1 MTTDKIKSKIGS
13 FVSQYQ
19 ENSGTFEGFRI
30 IFDFVGFLKSEP
42 YLQKILGDVLERAE
56 SQKQIMLQM
65 KETKELDKYDP
76 SKMVFD
82 LKNPVDSSALP
93 VFKQENDSWQKKI
106 KNQEDLNIF
115 ILLPIYLLDLIIVHD
130 LMAKAQDN
138 IKSNNPEEA
147 NRLAQIAKEESFS
160 LAPINVKDVQGDLKS
175 ATVSTASF
183 HLECM
188 GLIGKYILDTIG
200 AEEFL
205 ANSKPKLPISFDK
218 DNSVLNIRGEEIK
231 IARQKDRP
239 IDHYILECIFSKDD
253 ISDPAD
259 FSEISRDYLKEE
271 YDKAKDWNKFR
282 HACDNLNKKIEKDTR
297 DKINDFLIY
306 STEKL
311 GWCKI
316 NQKHL

>member
-1 MTTDKIKSKIGS
+1 MTTDKIKNKIES
-13 FVSQYQ
+13 FIKQYQ
-19 ENSGTFEGFRI
+19 ANSGTFEGFRI
-30 IFDFVGFLKSEP
+30 IFDFVSFLKSEP
-42 YLQKILGDVLERAE
+42 YIQKILGDIFERAE
-56 SQKQIMLQM
+56 SQKQIMSRM
-65 KETKELDKYDP
+65 NESKELDKYDT
-76 SKMVFD
+76 SKIVFD
-82 LKNPVDSSALP
+82 LKKPVDSSAIP

-106 KNQEDLNIF
+106 KNQKDLNIF
-115 ILLPIYLLDLIIVHD
+115 ILLPIYLLDLIVVYD
-130 LMAKAQDN
+130 LMTKAQDN

-160 LAPINVKDVQGDLKS
+160 LAPIKVKDDQDNVKNVS
-175 ATVSTASF
+175 VSTASF

-188 GLIGKYILDTIG
+188 ALVSKYILDTIG

-205 ANSKPKLPISFDK
+205 AHSKPKPPISFDK
-218 DNSVLNIRGEEIK
+218 DNSLLNIRGEEIK
-231 IARQKDRP
+231 IARQKDKP

-259 FSEISRDYLKEE
+259 FSEISREYLKEE
-271 YDKAKDWNKFR
+271 YDKTKDWNKFR
-282 HACDNLNKKIEKDTR
+282 HACENLNKKIEKDTK
-297 DKINDFLIY
+297 DKINDFLLY